1 MARQTP
7 SQWLQEARRLLETG
21 APEQALRIATAI
33 LEPYPLHLQGHR
45 TAAAAYLMLGRLTPA
60 REQYVQCLELDP
72 EDAHALVGL
81 GLISEA
87 HGDYAQAAAQ
97 YSRAIEVA
105 PAYVAAQQH
114 LHRVQQEAPSVRSR
128 AWLARI
134 YLRGGLLEHAVAELR
149 YLSERM
155 PERLDLQVCLGYALW
170 LADRR
175 SEAADVCHAVLLRRP
190 RCLKAL
196 VLLGELWVN
205 GDRVQEGRAL
215 LEQAGQIDPEYALAR
230 QLFEDLPPGRLTLP
244 ETLPVLELKLE
255 RPFRGV
261 SVEEAVAATQAPAA
275 PAAVPGGAVPPVE
288 EGPGEEGPVIEE
300 GPVTMEVQGE
310 GRAGEEAPAAAAP
323 VPEQPGAAWAP
334 SPADDQ
340 ARAVEVGVAAAMPP
354 PDEAAVQEKARR
366 SMSELGLQTWP
377 AQEATTL
384 VAQAEA
390 ALADPTTAAG
400 ELRLLA
406 AALARLVDE
415 QGSDVRARR
424 LLGSLYH
431 RLGEYEAAI
440 DQYGE
445 ALRLV
450 RRAEEPFQSR

>member
-1 MARQTP
+1 MVRQTP
-7 SQWLQEARRLLETG
+7 SQWLQEARRLLEAG

-175 SEAADVCHAVLLRRP
+175 GEAADVCHAVLLRRP

-244 ETLPVLELKLE
+244 ETLPVLELRLE
-255 RPFRGV
+255 RSFRGV

-275 PAAVPGGAVPPVE
+275 PGAVPGGAMPLVE
-288 EGPGEEGPVIEE
+288 EGPGEEGPLIEE
-300 GPVTMEVQGE
+300 GPVTMEGQGE
-310 GRAGEEAPAAAAP
+310 GQVGEAVPAAP

-334 SPADDQ
+334 LPADDQ
-340 ARAVEVGVAAAMPP
+340 AGTAEASVAAAMPP
-354 PDEAAVQEKARR
+354 PGEAAVQEKAPR
-366 SMSELGLQTWP
+366 SMSELGLEAVP
-377 AQEATTL
+377 DREATAL

-390 ALADPTTAAG
+390 ALADPATAAG
-400 ELRLLA
+400 ELRRLA

-415 QGSDVRARR
+415 QGSDVRTRR